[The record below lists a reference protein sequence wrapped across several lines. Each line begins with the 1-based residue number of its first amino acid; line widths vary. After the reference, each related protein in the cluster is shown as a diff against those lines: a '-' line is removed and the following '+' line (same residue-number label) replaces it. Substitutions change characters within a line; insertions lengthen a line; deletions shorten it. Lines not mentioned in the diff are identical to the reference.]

1 MAKPKT
7 ATQTGH
13 KIIATV
19 KSVNG
24 NCSWGHEEGD
34 SFEISCHN
42 TAGLCGFFYH
52 DIYPQLMMLQFGGGF
67 PASWGNPDAVN
78 VECMDKYNLVK
89 MELKRVKE

>member
-7 ATQTGH
+7 ETQTGY

-19 KSVNG
+19 KSVKG

-52 DIYPQLMMLQFGGGF
+52 DIYPQLMMLQFGGSF
-67 PASWGNPDAVN
+67 PATWGNQDVVN

-89 MELKRVKE
+89 MELKRVKA

>member
-13 KIIATV
+13 KIIATI
-19 KSVNG
+19 KSVKG
-24 NCSWGHEEGD
+24 SCSWGHEEGD
-34 SFEISCHN
+34 SFEISCHD

-67 PASWGNPDAVN
+67 PPTWGDPDVVN

-89 MELKRVKE
+89 MELKRIKE